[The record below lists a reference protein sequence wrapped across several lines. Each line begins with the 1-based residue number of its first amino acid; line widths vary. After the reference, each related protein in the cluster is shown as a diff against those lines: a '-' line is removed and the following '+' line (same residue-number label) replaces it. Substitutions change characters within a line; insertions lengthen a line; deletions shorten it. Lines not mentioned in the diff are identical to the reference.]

1 MNKLLIKI
9 WAIIGWMLI
18 SIPAM
23 SQGRIIVTSDDSETV
38 SNKSTAFTPKKSNYL
53 IVDTAQYKITYSSYF
68 IPDTA
73 NINSKRDGY
82 TVTLIGNKYAKFV
95 DKYELE
101 SALLR
106 DKLRSMGVS
115 RAERSQKVFNVKILG
130 IYSEHILLDYPRK
143 GINTFQSY
151 LSGSYRRYQDDS
163 AIQKWDIKDETRDI
177 LGYTC
182 RKAICRFRGRDYEA
196 WYAEELPIPYGP
208 YYFKGLPGLII
219 ELYDTNKEYVF
230 NMVGI
235 ERPDEIIDLSIYNGK
250 AVENLS
256 REDFRFLKE
265 YYNDNAAATLTDG
278 PVKVQMTPEEQKELE
293 KRLNRPRP
301 YNPIEKE

>member
-1 MNKLLIKI
+1 MNRLLIKI
-9 WAIIGWMLI
+9 LAIIGLVLI
-18 SIPAM
+18 PIPAM
-23 SQGRIIVTSDDSETV
+23 SQARIIVTYDDSETV
-38 SNKSTAFTPKKSNYL
+38 SNKPTTRTPKKSSYL

-68 IPDTA
+68 LPDTA
-73 NINSKRDGY
+73 NISHKKDGF
-82 TVTLIGNKYAKFV
+82 TVTLVGNKYAKFV

-101 SALLR
+101 SALLTK
-106 DKLRSMGVS
+106 KLRSSGLS
-115 RAERSQKVFNVKILG
+115 RSEISTRVLNVKILG
-130 IYSEHILLDYPRK
+130 IYKEHILLDYPRK

-163 AIQKWDIKDETRDI
+163 AIQKWNIKDETKDI

-182 RKAICRFRGRDYEA
+182 RKATCRFRGRDYEA

-208 YYFKGLPGLII
+208 YNFKGLPGLIV

-235 ERPDEIIDLSIYNGK
+235 ERPDEIIDLSLYNGK
-250 AVENLS
+250 AVENVS

-278 PVKVQMTPEEQKELE
+278 TVKVQMTPEEQKELE